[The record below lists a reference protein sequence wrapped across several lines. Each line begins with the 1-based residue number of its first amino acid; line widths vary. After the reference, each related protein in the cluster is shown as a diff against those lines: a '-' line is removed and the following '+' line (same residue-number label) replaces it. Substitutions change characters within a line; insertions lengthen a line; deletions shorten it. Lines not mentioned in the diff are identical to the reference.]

1 MKTIPLNQKVER
13 NLSSLFKPCRWTFYL
28 ILIVLIGIF
37 QACVNSTPKN
47 HEIILT
53 YLVKNKSMYYNRTNG
68 ATLLSENPKLKV
80 YCTVTNTSDYGGV
93 FKFYATLSSQGNK
106 VNFEDEQFLASGA
119 TATFSEEKE
128 INPYSFET
136 NVSVDEWGI
145 IAPTKTI
152 ESRR

>member
-1 MKTIPLNQKVER
+1 
-13 NLSSLFKPCRWTFYL
+13 
-28 ILIVLIGIF
+28 
-37 QACVNSTPKN
+37 
-47 HEIILT
+47 
-53 YLVKNKSMYYNRTNG
+53 MYYNRTNG

-106 VNFEDEQFLASGA
+106 VNFEDEQFLASSA

-136 NVSVDEWGI
+136 NVSVDE
-145 IAPTKTI
+145 
-152 ESRR
+152 